1 MIGEISNQMV
11 EANIL
16 GECLRNNRNIDKI
29 LSYGISKEDFYSTKH
44 QNIFETI
51 VNTYK
56 KYSNAD
62 IVLVVG
68 ENKDLSVSYLSELFS
83 SSLSIDIKSYIR
95 MLKEHSN
102 NRKYIQIANALQSGR
117 IEDCS
122 FMIRKVIEDEEEFIR
137 KINSDNTIITL
148 DRVKT
153 ININKAEKIKTG
165 FKGIDDKVLGFVI
178 GSLNVITGYNGSG
191 KSTIINQMCIAE
203 SLSQGYKVFAYSPE
217 LTNSNLKSWLYPTLS
232 INDHFVEREY
242 NGFKYRKV
250 GDIGTRLIDEWIKDK
265 LYIYSDDSMTS
276 SPKQL
281 IMDMEYLANNK
292 DVRVFII
299 DNLMKLD
306 LDSGYKDRY
315 VGQKHFTNALKEFA
329 RKYNVLIHL
338 VAHPKKPQELNKP
351 KLDKFDISGSADISN
366 LADYVMG
373 IVRVSE
379 SMRKEAWEKDK
390 KDLKDCVI
398 KFLKDRP
405 SGSNEFNIVL
415 SFDKTRRRFY
425 NTVKDLDKDYGYTR
439 DKEMVQVEMNNIL

>member
-1 MIGEISNQMV
+1 M
-11 EANIL
+11 
-16 GECLRNNRNIDKI
+16 
-29 LSYGISKEDFYSTKH
+29 
-44 QNIFETI
+44 
-51 VNTYK
+51 
-56 KYSNAD
+56 
-62 IVLVVG
+62 
-68 ENKDLSVSYLSELFS
+68 
-83 SSLSIDIKSYIR
+83 
-95 MLKEHSN
+95 
-102 NRKYIQIANALQSGR
+102 
-117 IEDCS
+117 
-122 FMIRKVIEDEEEFIR
+122 
-137 KINSDNTIITL
+137 
-148 DRVKT
+148 
-153 ININKAEKIKTG
+153 
-165 FKGIDDKVLGFVI
+165 

-191 KSTIINQMCIAE
+191 KSTVINQMCIAE

-242 NGFKYRKV
+242 NGLKYRKV

-265 LYIYSDDSMTS
+265 LYVYSDDSMTS

-281 IMDMEYLANNK
+281 LMDMEYLYNNK
-292 DVRVFII
+292 GVRVFII

-405 SGSNEFNIVL
+405 SGSNEFNVVL

-439 DKEMVQVEMNNIL
+439 NLDMVQVEIKEEMLSFGDSISV